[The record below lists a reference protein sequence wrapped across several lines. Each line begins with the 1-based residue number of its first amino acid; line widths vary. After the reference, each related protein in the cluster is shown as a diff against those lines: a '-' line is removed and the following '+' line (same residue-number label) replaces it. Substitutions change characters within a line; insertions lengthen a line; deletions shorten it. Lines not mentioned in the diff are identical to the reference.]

1 MKKIIISL
9 IVLVLVL
16 FSYGC
21 GDKISSEDLATE
33 RDVERFF
40 DFIEDDDFRENHEVV
55 EIKLDLGYNEF
66 EEGSYD
72 NIIEVSNRIKMSGL
86 IVFGYRDDVV
96 NQYDFDVKYSM
107 EMSTKD
113 SEGEIVQEMTMEQDI
128 IAFFKKVDYD
138 FIGDVYSDVKYCEKA
153 KNYTHKT
160 EQKVYVDS
168 MDDIDADLFYIDAL
182 SMMEDFLEWDED
194 ALYFIDGDKITIIQS
209 DRSSHI
215 EVVIKIDNDKIKSF
229 KAVIKGSQNGSI
241 EYIFK
246 DKGEIKE
253 PSNKSDYKD
262 LTLN

>member
-33 RDVERFF
+33 REVERFF

-72 NIIEVSNRIKMSGL
+72 NVIEVSNRIKMSGL
-86 IVFGYRDDVV
+86 IVFGYRDDKVD
-96 NQYDFDVKYSM
+96 QYDFDVKYSM

-113 SEGEIVQEMTMEQDI
+113 SEGEILQEMTMEQDI

-138 FIGDVYSDVKYCEKA
+138 FIGDVYSDVKYSEKA

-182 SMMEDFLEWDED
+182 SMIEELLEWDKD
-194 ALYFIDGDKITIIQS
+194 SLYIIDGDKITIIHS
-209 DRSSHI
+209 ERSSHT
-215 EVVIKIDNDKIKSF
+215 EVVIKVDNDKIKSF
-229 KAVIKGSQNGSI
+229 KAVVKGSQNGSI
-241 EYIFK
+241 EYVFK

>member
-33 RDVERFF
+33 REVERFF

-72 NIIEVSNRIKMSGL
+72 NVIEVSNRIKMSGL
-86 IVFGYRDDVV
+86 IVFGYRDDEVD
-96 NQYDFDVKYSM
+96 QYDFDVKYSM

-113 SEGEIVQEMTMEQDI
+113 SEGEIVEEMTMEQDI

-138 FIGDVYSDVKYCEKA
+138 FVGDVYSDVKYSEKA

-182 SMMEDFLEWDED
+182 SMIEELLEWDKD
-194 ALYFIDGDKITIIQS
+194 SLYIIDGDKITIIQS
-209 DRSSHI
+209 DRSSHV
-215 EVVIKIDNDKIKSF
+215 EVVIKVDNDRIKSF
-229 KAVIKGSQNGSI
+229 KAVIKGSENGSI